1 MKIRNRCN
9 TLHSVAAIGAYI
21 HSHRFRL
28 NGSSDR
34 DEALKIMPHLSLT
47 PRMTIAPVDIDAE
60 VITGKPEHF
69 ML

>member
-1 MKIRNRCN
+1 
-9 TLHSVAAIGAYI
+9 
-21 HSHRFRL
+21 
-28 NGSSDR
+28 
-34 DEALKIMPHLSLT
+34 MPHLSLT